1 MLSRLFGTTTMAAEL
16 RGGLT
21 ESARS
26 SRAIAHRVANA
37 ANGDGEFQGALDD
50 ARSAEGASGA
60 VDLEQEMAG
69 LAKEQIRF
77 DASAQLLQKVYQ
89 QIRLGIRE
97 V

>member
-16 RGGLT
+16 RGGLN
-21 ESARS
+21 ESARTT
-26 SRAIAHRVANA
+26 RTIAHRVANA
-37 ANGDGEFQGALDD
+37 ANGGGEFQGALDQ
-50 ARSAEGASGA
+50 AQGENASGA